1 MQKMADQL
9 MKMLEKN
16 GYKQVVYCKD
26 CKHHYKEGEQVVVNR
41 CELNHNSVQSDEWFC
56 ADGERREDEAD

>member
-1 MQKMADQL
+1 MQKMADQII
-9 MKMLEKN
+9 KMLEKN

-56 ADGERREDEAD
+56 ADGERKEK